1 MANFNLPALT
11 STYTNFITELKNRDN
26 TISSLFSDGT
36 DHVGNYPIRAIRWNT
51 SGYFQRRNSNNNGW
65 ERLEG
70 NGGTHY
76 FENVETGAITATGGA
91 TITGNATATG
101 RIQANNFNVTGTT
114 KPVNGF
120 YLPASNEMRLVTNS
134 TDRIT
139 IESNGQVGINNTNP
153 GYGLDITGTFRI
165 HNGSSS
171 SYLDVGKGG
180 SGNRNAYIDFV
191 GDETNT
197 DYGLRVIRSNGGK
210 NATSKI
216 QHKGTGDFIFECEK
230 AEDDTG
236 SGADMLFIQNEE
248 VKVKILKDDGHI
260 AIGNKEFT
268 PDQMIHLQ
276 QVESGA
282 SIRIHFENN
291 EGEAYITYDT
301 DKLKFDGNT
310 IEFRQESNTNNI
322 LLRSTSSLFD
332 IKTNAK
338 VVGNLD
344 VTSGVDVTGDITV
357 SGTVDGQDIA
367 AMATKL
373 NGIEAG
379 ATADQTNTQ
388 ILTLLKQV
396 DANDS
401 GLNSNFL
408 QGKQLSISTS
418 RWGCVPFVDSSGT
431 IEIGKN
437 IDFHLQDDDGN
448 NNNDGRI
455 QCLSGSISVDKT
467 FLPSGSSGTLDL
479 GSSSARWKDL
489 YVNDLKLS
497 NKGGANDVDGTWGDW
512 TLQEAEE
519 TIYMI
524 NHRNGKK
531 YSINMTEVAN

>member
-1 MANFNLPALT
+1 MADFTKPTLT
-11 STYTNFITELKNRDN
+11 STYTNFITELKARDN

-36 DHVGNYPIRAIRWNT
+36 DHTGSYPVRAIRWN
-51 SGYFQRRNSNNNGW
+51 SAGYFQRRNSNNNGW

-91 TITGNATATG
+91 TITGAATATG
-101 RIQANNFNVTGTT
+101 QIQANNFNVTGTT
-114 KPVNGF
+114 KPTNGF
-120 YLPASNEMRLVTNS
+120 YLPASNEVRFTTNS
-134 TDRIT
+134 TDRFT
-139 IESNGQVGINNTNP
+139 IESNGQVGINQVNP
-153 GYGLDITGTFRI
+153 AYGLDITGTFRI
-165 HNGSSS
+165 QNGSSS
-171 SYLDVGKGG
+171 SYLEVGTGG
-180 SGNRNAYIDFV
+180 SGNRNAYIDLV
-191 GDETNT
+191 GDDTNT

-210 NATSKI
+210 NGTSSI
-216 QHKGTGDFIFECEK
+216 LHKGTGDLIFDCIN
-230 AEDDTG
+230 AQDTTDNQ
-236 SGADMLFIQNEE
+236 GADVVFKQSGV
-248 VKVKILKDDGHI
+248 VKVKIRSSSGFVG
-260 AIGNKEFT
+260 IGDEDFT
-268 PDQMIHLQ
+268 PSEFLHIKNS
-276 QVESGA
+276 ESNNNA
-282 SIRIHFENN
+282 TIRIQNS
-291 EGEAYITYDT
+291 EGNAYIRADNDDLFLDADFIQFRSENANSTRA
-301 DKLKFDGNT
+301 T
-310 IEFRQESNTNNI
+310 ISGT
-322 LLRSTSSLFD
+322 LFD

-338 VVGNLD
+338 VNGNLD
-344 VTSGVDVTGDITV
+344 VTSGVDVTGNITV
-357 SGTVDGQDIA
+357 TGNVDGRNIA
-367 AMATKL
+367 NDGSKL
-373 NGIEAG
+373 DGIEPN
-379 ATADQTNTQ
+379 ATADQTNSQ

-396 DANDS
+396 DDNDS

-497 NKGGANDVDGTWGDW
+497 NEGSANDVDGTWGDW